1 MLSTSQTAVALGIN
15 SVLAIRKIL
24 LVRPRSRAG
33 GGLEPPKWEIRG
45 LYNRSLAVSQC
56 FWKRGRSDGFGSRQ
70 ARSDGWAASDISQ
83 GDPHFWAGRA
93 SAARAPGIARQL
105 HWPQKDKTRWKV
117 QRARNRKRGTSAT
130 ALLLNMSPALRPD
143 HA

>member
-56 FWKRGRSDGFGSRQ
+56 FWKRGRPDGSGNRQ
-70 ARSDGWAASDISQ
+70 ARSHDWAAVKGTGTFEQD
-83 GDPHFWAGRA
+83 AEAKRA
-93 SAARAPGIARQL
+93 LLDEAWQL
-105 HWPQKDKTRWKV
+105 PECQKDKTRWT
-117 QRARNRKRGTSAT
+117 RSSGLGTG
-130 ALLLNMSPALRPD
+130 NGERLRRLYFST
-143 HA
+143 